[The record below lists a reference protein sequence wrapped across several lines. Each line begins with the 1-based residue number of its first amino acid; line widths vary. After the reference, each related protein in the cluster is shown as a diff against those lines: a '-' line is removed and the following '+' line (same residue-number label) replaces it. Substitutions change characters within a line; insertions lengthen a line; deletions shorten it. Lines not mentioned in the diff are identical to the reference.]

1 MKCGDLIKMS
11 WEDIIKKRE
20 LAYFKRAQKYL
31 ESVEKDI
38 DTAMFLLK
46 EENGGWKKNR
56 DKLMYV
62 LDNAYIIPD
71 FENELD
77 MLVNLLKKVEDKGT
91 QLGNMPEGDEFAFV
105 LENERGETESG
116 YYDPRNIGM
125 Q

>member
-1 MKCGDLIKMS
+1 MS

-31 ESVEKDI
+31 ESVEKNI
-38 DTAMFLLK
+38 DTAMSLLK
-46 EENGGWKKNR
+46 EENGGWKRNR
-56 DKLMYV
+56 NELMYL
-62 LDNAYIIPD
+62 LDNTYIIRD

-77 MLVNLLKKVEDKGT
+77 MLLNLIKKVEDKAT
-91 QLGNMPEGDEFAFV
+91 QLGKMPERDEFDFV
-105 LENERGETESG
+105 LENERAETESG